1 MERSESL
8 PAPAAPPAP
17 AAVTTAPA
25 KHPGSLV
32 QAILFAA
39 TVASVFF
46 VGLTWSVSYLHA
58 GAPGGDPFANLKASA
73 FREPAVLALAAAYS
87 AVLLAILL
95 AHEMGHYLTC
105 RRYGL
110 VATLPY
116 FIPAPTLIG
125 TMGAFIRIRT
135 PITRK
140 ASLFDVGANGPL
152 AGFVL
157 AVPALAAGVA
167 LSRIVPA
174 LPRQDV
180 IVFGEPLLLRLFM
193 ALFLGPVPEG
203 FDIALHP
210 VGFAGW
216 VGILV
221 TAFNLFPVGQLDGG
235 HVAYAVFGPKTRPFA
250 KAVLALFAILGLVF
264 WAGWFVWG
272 LALALI
278 GLKHPRVLDQETP
291 LDRRRKLLAAILL
304 LIFVLSFVPAP
315 VEGFSG
321 IGLLRGIGLFTTG
334 SSKYVP

>member
-1 MERSESL
+1 MEL
-8 PAPAAPPAP
+8 PAPAAPPVP
-17 AAVTTAPA
+17 AIVSAPA
-25 KHPGSLV
+25 KRPGSLV
-32 QAILFAA
+32 QALLFAA
-39 TVASVFF
+39 TVVSVFF
-46 VGLTWSVSYLHA
+46 VGLTWSVSYLHV
-58 GAPGGDPFANLKASA
+58 GAPGGDPFANLGASA
-73 FREPAVLALAAAYS
+73 FREPAALALAAAYA

-110 VATLPY
+110 TATLPY

-125 TMGAFIRIRT
+125 TMGAFIRIRS

-140 ASLFDVGANGPL
+140 ARLFDIGANGPL
-152 AGFVL
+152 AGFTL
-157 AVPALAAGVA
+157 AAPALAVGVA

-193 ALFLGPVPEG
+193 AIFLGPVPDG

-216 VGILV
+216 VGVLV

-235 HVAYAVFGPKTRPFA
+235 HVAYAVFGPKMRLVG
-250 KAVLALFAILGLVF
+250 KVILALFAVLGLLF

-272 LALALI
+272 LALLLI
-278 GLKHPRVLDQETP
+278 GIKHPRILDQEAP
-291 LDRRRKLLAAILL
+291 LDRRRTRLAALLL
-304 LIFVLSFVPAP
+304 LIFILSFIPAP
-315 VEGFSG
+315 VEGLSG
-321 IGLLRGIGLFTTG
+321 IGLLRGIGLL
-334 SSKYVP
+334 K

>member
-1 MERSESL
+1 MEFPKR
-8 PAPAAPPAP
+8 PRN
-17 AAVTTAPA
+17 
-25 KHPGSLV
+25 LV
-32 QAILFAA
+32 QAVLFAA
-39 TVASVFF
+39 TVVSVFL
-46 VGLTWSVSYLHA
+46 VGLTWSVSYLHV
-58 GAPGGDPFANLKASA
+58 GSPGGDPFANLGASA
-73 FREPAVLALAAAYS
+73 FREPAALALAAAYA

-110 VATLPY
+110 TATLPY

-125 TMGAFIRIRT
+125 TMGAFIRIRS
-135 PITRK
+135 PITLK
-140 ASLFDVGANGPL
+140 ARLFDVGANGPL
-152 AGFVL
+152 AGYAL
-157 AVPALAAGVA
+157 AVPALAVGVA

-174 LPRQDV
+174 LPHEDV

-193 ALFLGPVPEG
+193 ALFLGPVPDG

-235 HVAYAVFGPKTRPFA
+235 HVAYAVFGPKIRRFA
-250 KAVLALFAILGLVF
+250 KVFLALFAILGLLF

-278 GLKHPRVLDQETP
+278 GLKHPPVLDQEEP
-291 LDRRRKLLAAILL
+291 LDRRRSRLAVLL
-304 LIFVLSFVPAP
+304 LVVFILSFIPAP
-315 VEGFSG
+315 VEGLSG
-321 IGLLRGIGLFTTG
+321 IGLLKGIGLF
-334 SSKYVP
+334 K

>member
-1 MERSESL
+1 MERSVA
-8 PAPAAPPAP
+8 PPPPAAPPAP
-17 AAVTTAPA
+17 AAARPA
-25 KHPGSLV
+25 KRPGSLI
-32 QAILFAA
+32 QAVLFAA

-73 FREPAVLALAAAYS
+73 FREPAALALAAAYT

-105 RRYGL
+105 RRNGL

-140 ASLFDVGANGPL
+140 ARLFDVGANGPL
-152 AGFVL
+152 AGFAL

-203 FDIALHP
+203 FDVAFHP

-216 VGILV
+216 VGVLV

-235 HVAYAVFGPKTRPFA
+235 HVAYAVFGPKTRHFG
-250 KAVLALFAILGLVF
+250 KIVLALFALLGLFF

-291 LDRRRKLLAAILL
+291 LDRRRAGLAALLL
-304 LIFVLSFVPAP
+304 LIFVLSFIPAP

-321 IGLLRGIGLFTTG
+321 IGLLRGIGLL
-334 SSKYVP
+334 K